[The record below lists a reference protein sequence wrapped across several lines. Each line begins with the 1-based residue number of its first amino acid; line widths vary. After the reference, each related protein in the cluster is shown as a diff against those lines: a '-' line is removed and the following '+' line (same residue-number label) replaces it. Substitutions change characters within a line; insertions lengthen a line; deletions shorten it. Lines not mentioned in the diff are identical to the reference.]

1 MNLENE
7 KWVQVGSSQK
17 NCSSNFDSLGS
28 RYLTFERS
36 VAAVTRSPLDES
48 LSCVAAE
55 VEVEEE
61 DHLILRIDYQWI
73 RSSFQ

>member
-1 MNLENE
+1 M
-7 KWVQVGSSQK
+7 
-17 NCSSNFDSLGS
+17 
-28 RYLTFERS
+28 TFERS